1 MKPFI
6 KASGLGLV
14 ILTTSLFATATEAAQ
29 KIGFVATGT
38 VLSQMAKK
46 NNVTEKLRNEF
57 KDRIA
62 ALQAVE
68 EKMKKALEKLK
79 RDGEMMSDTDRTKL
93 QRDLKAWDSDLKLK
107 VTNLKEDER
116 KRSTEEQQKLV
127 KSLQDA
133 VNQVAKKDGYDVIL
147 DKQAVLF
154 SNPADDL
161 SDKVLKAVK

>member
-116 KRSTEEQQKLV
+116 KRSTEEQQKLI

-161 SDKVLKAVK
+161 SEKVLKAVK

>member
-1 MKPFI
+1 MKSFI